1 MKAEGS
7 GEVVTTAFGH
17 NQYGR
22 SELYQLAEVAV
33 NSSIAAEKQDDIDG
47 ICRCWHADA
56 PVDGV
61 VGSLVI
67 LKWLEVFRRTSQPEN
82 GCGPHV
88 RG

>member
-1 MKAEGS
+1 MNGS
-7 GEVVTTAFGH
+7 VT
-17 NQYGR
+17 
-22 SELYQLAEVAV
+22 
-33 NSSIAAEKQDDIDG
+33 AEKQDDIRG
-47 ICRCWHADA
+47 IRRRWHADA

-82 GCGPHV
+82 SCGAHV